1 MKKAGRPLSFDRQQA
16 LEKAKLV
23 FWKSG
28 YETTSITDL
37 TQAMG
42 INAPS
47 LYAAFGDKKRLF
59 IEVVNLY
66 AFGDNSGEDFINKA
80 ATAYDAAHLL
90 LTASLNIFSDE
101 NTPPGCL
108 MASSTATGSDGSLEV
123 RQYVSGIRTAMR
135 AALKSRIDRDIE
147 ENKLPPSLD
156 SAALAN
162 YIFAIIQ
169 GMSVLARDG
178 LNRQDLQNIA
188 QVALSSW
195 PQTTQVR
202 AE

>member
-47 LYAAFGDKKRLF
+47 LYAAFGDKKKLF

-66 AFGDNSGEDFINKA
+66 AFGDNSGEDFIDNA
-80 ATAYDAAHLL
+80 ATAYDAAHMLL
-90 LTASLNIFSDE
+90 NASLNIFSDE
-101 NTPPGCL
+101 KTPPGCL

-123 RQYVSGIRTAMR
+123 RQYVSGIRSAMR
-135 AALKSRIDRDIE
+135 AALKARIDRDVA

-156 SAALAN
+156 SVALAN

-188 QVALSSW
+188 KVALSSW
-195 PQTTQVR
+195 PQTTQR
-202 AE
+202 SAG